1 MQQVQQVKSMQHT
14 DVKVFLM
21 DALLVALGWL
31 TAMFVAVG
39 PYIFG
44 VLVLIAIDLYTG
56 TKAAKFR
63 NEVIH
68 SKGLRRSLSKFTDYV
83 LALIVSYV
91 AQNIFFSF
99 VPVVMITATFLG
111 YIEFRSNIENIS
123 TTTGVDIWKRLSQF
137 LPKIN
142 VRLKKTSEKTDSGN
156 RPE

>member
-1 MQQVQQVKSMQHT
+1 MNHA
-14 DVKVFLM
+14 DVKVFM
-21 DALLVALGWL
+21 VDAALVAIGWL

-56 TKAAKFR
+56 TKAAKVR

-91 AQNIFFSF
+91 AQNIFFPV

-123 TTTGVDIWKRLSQF
+123 TTTGVDIWKRVSQF

-142 VRLKKTSEKTDSGN
+142 VGLKKVSKKADPSD
-156 RPE
+156 RPQ